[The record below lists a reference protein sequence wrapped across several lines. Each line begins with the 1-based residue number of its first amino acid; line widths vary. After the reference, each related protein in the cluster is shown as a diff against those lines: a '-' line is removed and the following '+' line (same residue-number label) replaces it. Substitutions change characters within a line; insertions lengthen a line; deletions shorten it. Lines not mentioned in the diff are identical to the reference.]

1 MAGHPGLNR
10 PGAALA
16 GAVLLAHVAVLE
28 WAADHLATQAPS
40 QLTAMVPVMYTRT
53 LAPAVVAAP
62 PPVRTS
68 VVAHR
73 PARSAAPPRSAPV
86 PTPAA
91 SEPQPEV
98 QEAAALAMDSA
109 SATVAARAPEPAAP
123 QVADNPPASAA
134 PEAAAPPAIA
144 LDTWPT
150 DTRLNY
156 RLSGQ
161 FRSGPLFGD
170 ANVAWQREGARYQV
184 KVEVDVTLWLHWTMT
199 SQGELGPEGLMP
211 RVYEEERRG
220 KRRTVRVEGDTVRY
234 EGGRSTARPTGVQ
247 DTASQFIELG
257 HRFAQG
263 IVPLEVGHAVQLW
276 LARPGGVD
284 LWTYDVVALEPL
296 ALDKLGTVPA
306 YHLKPRPI
314 SNARGNVTAEI
325 WFAPALQ
332 YLPVRIRI
340 NTGEADFLDLAV
352 QAIEQR

>member
-16 GAVLLAHVAVLE
+16 GAVLLAHVAVID
-28 WAADHLATQAPS
+28 WAADHLAAQTPS
-40 QLTAMVPVMYTRT
+40 QLKAMVPVMYTRT
-53 LAPAVVAAP
+53 LAPAAPPAP

-73 PARSAAPPRSAPV
+73 PARSAPVPRSAPE
-86 PTPAA
+86 PKPAA
-91 SEPQPEV
+91 SEPQPTA
-98 QEAAALAMDSA
+98 QEAATPATDVA
-109 SATVAARAPEPAAP
+109 SATVTPPAPEPAAP
-123 QVADNPPASAA
+123 PIADNPPAPVVA
-134 PEAAAPPAIA
+134 EAAVPPAIA
-144 LDTWPT
+144 LDTWPA

-156 RLSGQ
+156 RLTGQ

-170 ANVAWQREGARYQV
+170 AHVAWQREGARYQV

-199 SQGELGPEGLMP
+199 SQGELGPEGLLP

-234 EGGRSTARPTGVQ
+234 EGGRSTARPAGVQ

-263 IVPLEVGHAVQLW
+263 TAPLQVGHAVQLW

-296 ALDKLGTVPA
+296 ALDKLGTVAA

-314 SNARGNVTAEI
+314 TNARGNVTAEI

-340 NTGEADFLDLAV
+340 STGEADFLDLAV